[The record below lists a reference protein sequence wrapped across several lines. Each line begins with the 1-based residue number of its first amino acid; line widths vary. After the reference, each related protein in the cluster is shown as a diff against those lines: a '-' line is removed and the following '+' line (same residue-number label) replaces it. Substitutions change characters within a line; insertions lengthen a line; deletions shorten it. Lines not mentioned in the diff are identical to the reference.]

1 MEHEFSSGVAPIMR
15 EAYRNGAQ
23 ERAMTTAHRILIV
36 EDGRVIARDLA
47 LRLTRMGFVIAGVT
61 PSGEEALVLAER
73 ERPDLVLMDIR
84 LEGEMDGIAAADHI
98 RAHLQLP
105 VVFLTAA
112 VDDAT
117 LRAASV
123 TEAFG
128 YIVKPAQDRELRI
141 VIEMALYK
149 HAAEQQRRRLE
160 QQLRR
165 SEKMD
170 AIGQLAGGIAH
181 DFNNVLMAI
190 LSNCR
195 SLISELP
202 SNERSYHH
210 ASLIQASAERAAR
223 MTRQLLAFG
232 RDDQEQPVALDLGAQ
247 IDHTTAMLAP
257 LMGENLKVVTSIA
270 PDLHAV
276 LGRSSEIEQVV
287 MNLVV
292 NARDAMPGGGTVTI
306 AASNVPGGDEV
317 LLTVTDTGEGMNE
330 TTRERIFE
338 PFFTTKEVGVGTGL
352 GLATVYAIVTRS
364 RGRIHVTSE
373 LGRGTTFAIWLPSTT
388 APPAGATAAPP
399 ATPDELTTPIAGTIV
414 LVEDDQQ
421 VRTVIRDILEQ
432 AGLRVMEAC
441 DGIEALCACRAN
453 PGEIDLVLSD
463 VVMPKLG
470 GAELA
475 RNLAIDAPRTRII
488 YMSGYPNR
496 PLPGGR
502 NPDLGTVL
510 QKPFTPVQLLDWIR
524 HALGSPSAA

>member
-1 MEHEFSSGVAPIMR
+1 MTAP
-15 EAYRNGAQ
+15 
-23 ERAMTTAHRILIV
+23 HRILIV

-47 LRLTRMGFVIAGVT
+47 ARLTRMGFVIAGVT

-98 RAHLQLP
+98 RTHLQLP

-195 SLISELP
+195 SLIDLLP
-202 SNERSYHH
+202 PDERPHH
-210 ASLIQASAERAAR
+210 HVSLIQASADRAAR
-223 MTRQLLAFG
+223 MTRQLLAFS
-232 RDDQEQPVALDLGAQ
+232 RDDQEEPVALDLAAQ
-247 IDHTTAMLAP
+247 IDHTTEMLAP
-257 LMGENLKVVTSIA
+257 LLGNAIKVVTSVG
-270 PDLHAV
+270 PDLRAV

-306 AASNVPGGDEV
+306 AANNVPGADEI

-330 TTRERIFE
+330 ATRERIFE
-338 PFFTTKEVGVGTGL
+338 PFFTTKEVGAGTGL

-364 RGRIHVTSE
+364 HGRIHVTSE
-373 LGRGTTFAIWLPSTT
+373 LGRGTTFAIWLPAT
-388 APPAGATAAPP
+388 TAAP
-399 ATPDELTTPIAGTIV
+399 AEAGLADTHDEPCAPIEGTIV

-432 AGLRVMEAC
+432 AGLRVIEAC
-441 DGIEALCACRAN
+441 DGIEALGACRAH
-453 PGEIDLVLSD
+453 PGQIDLVLSD

-475 RNLAIDAPRTRII
+475 RNLAIDAPHTRII
-488 YMSGYPNR
+488 YMSGYPHR

-502 NPDLGTVL
+502 PQDLGTVL

-524 HALGSPSAA
+524 HALGSPKAA